1 MKKTKTRPRLL
12 LPDQFHKGPS
22 TIVAPVKLSEGGIL
36 KGHVKYILD
45 TWRNEGN
52 WSIDIQWIEMRG
64 NDIVPVVVHL
74 PHQVAE
80 AIARQREAIL
90 KESRKSGARKAF
102 ETAKHNAREQEA
114 SSE

>member
-1 MKKTKTRPRLL
+1 
-12 LPDQFHKGPS
+12 
-22 TIVAPVKLSEGGIL
+22 
-36 KGHVKYILD
+36 
-45 TWRNEGN
+45 
-52 WSIDIQWIEMRG
+52 MRG